1 MPRLASGL
9 PFGADLPT
17 VRQEKLNADLLAK
30 GDAVPP
36 RDPLSDV
43 MDFPYSQNRLHPTQK
58 PSQAIEPLV
67 RAFRKPDG
75 IVLDPFYGSGSPS
88 SPAVWTAASSASH
101 STERMS

>member
-1 MPRLASGL
+1 MVGHSETGPPRVTGLVCTQSFPATLSEPRLVHAS
-9 PFGADLPT
+9 
-17 VRQEKLNADLLAK
+17 
-30 GDAVPP
+30 
-36 RDPLSDV
+36 
-43 MDFPYSQNRLHPTQK
+43 
-58 PSQAIEPLV
+58 SQALEPLV